1 MASTDQIAGNSFRSD
16 RVALKLAGLTA
27 LAFAFFFIVFF
38 AYELLSSVADRS
50 AAAMMPTEEARPL
63 TVDPKIADDLAK
75 VLAESA
81 PFSQEVKDPFSDR
94 GGLGG
99 KAAASG
105 PVETS
110 TLSSIQGKLSSGQ
123 SSSGSKGSNSATGSS
138 GAPPEG
144 NGTKIRYESWLARLR
159 LYGDEALDPRIF
171 AIADLQPVGIVDG
184 GSGQQ
189 EILFC
194 SEAVNRT
201 ISFPVGTGFYDGWLA
216 EPRQDG
222 VVFSSYDRQVVR
234 TRLWAGS
241 LKNRGCKDP
250 PPVDP
255 LMNLSLEDL
264 QKLALMKEIYR

>member
-1 MASTDQIAGNSFRSD
+1 MVSTEQTGSNLRSD

-99 KAAASG
+99 KA
-105 PVETS
+105 T
-110 TLSSIQGKLSSGQ
+110 
-123 SSSGSKGSNSATGSS
+123 SGSNGATQPPSTAGGPMTPGPATGAGGKGSTATTV
-138 GAPPEG
+138 APPSSAPIIADA
-144 NGTKIRYESWLARLR
+144 TKQRYNNWLAQMGLA
-159 LYGDEALDPRIF
+159 GDIPLDPRVFSIE
-171 AIADLQPVGIVDG
+171 DLLPVGIVDG

-189 EILFC
+189 EIMFY
-194 SEAVNRT
+194 SQAIDKTV
-201 ISFPVGTGFYDGWLA
+201 SFPVGTMFFDGWLT
-216 EPRQDG
+216 ELRPEG
-222 VVFSSYDRQVVR
+222 VVFSSNDDRRTVR
-234 TRLWAGS
+234 MRSWARSTQHAG
-241 LKNRGCKDP
+241 
-250 PPVDP
+250 
-255 LMNLSLEDL
+255 
-264 QKLALMKEIYR
+264 